1 MVFNNFME
9 IQMGG
14 GGGVFELGNPEGRGA
29 QAGLEI
35 QVEGG
40 GTVPSVV
47 GMWIFSG
54 ITQCTMPFVQK
65 IVIDSYC
72 HKFVMT

>member
-9 IQMGG
+9 IQMG

-29 QAGLEI
+29 QAGVEI

-40 GTVPSVV
+40 RELCPLSWGC
-47 GMWIFSG
+47 GF
-54 ITQCTMPFVQK
+54 FLE
-65 IVIDSYC
+65 
-72 HKFVMT
+72 